1 MLGMLVVGGVAYVLG
16 AKAGRERYDQII
28 GRAKQLTD
36 SVRGAVRGNDS
47 GWESSETP
55 GL

>member
-16 AKAGRERYDQII
+16 AKAGRDRYDQIM
-28 GRAKQLTD
+28 GRVRELTD
-36 SVRGAVRGNDS
+36 SVRGAVRGDGS
-47 GWESSETP
+47 GWEPTQTP